1 MIQKYNL
8 ILATKDYWH
17 GLLPWISKWE
27 LWKYRVLQNSNKASS
42 RINAAVTLD
51 LCCAWLSK
59 IRMSSSRSKI
69 WIRAR
74 TNWRLVTAV
83 KHVLWWPNYSTWLS
97 TQEDNSRLEW
107 LWRILGFKYSKNEDK
122 IRYYSQLTTYAVKFG
137 YKSKPILR
145 WYKVHEHQYYT
156 TISLVPYMAA

>member
-1 MIQKYNL
+1 MDYYHKFQNENCGNTGCFKIQIKQVL
-8 ILATKDYWH
+8 GLMQQWH
-17 GLLPWISKWE
+17 WIFVVHDWAKFECLP
-27 LWKYRVLQNSNKASS
+27 
-42 RINAAVTLD
+42 
-51 LCCAWLSK
+51 
-59 IRMSSSRSKI
+59 SSRSKI

-107 LWRILGFKYSKNEDK
+107 LWRILGFKDSKNEDK

-145 WYKVHEHQYYT
+145 WYKMHEHQYYT